1 MTYFHIEIDNKFK
14 ELIKKKKNYNIND
27 LIELKSFI
35 YEIYQKEN
43 TIEDLN
49 IKNGF
54 KEIIFKI

>member
-14 ELIKKKKNYNIND
+14 ELIKNKKKYNIND

-43 TIEDLN
+43 TIEDIN